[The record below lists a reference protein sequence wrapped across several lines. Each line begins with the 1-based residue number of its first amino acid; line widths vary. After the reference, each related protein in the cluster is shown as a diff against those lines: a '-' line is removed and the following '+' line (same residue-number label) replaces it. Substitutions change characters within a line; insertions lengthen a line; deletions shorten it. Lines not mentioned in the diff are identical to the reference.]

1 MILVFVS
8 VLLVTHGAG
17 SPPLDR
23 LLLCD
28 EAVRSADKE
37 VRYQP

>member
-1 MILVFVS
+1 VILVFVS

-28 EAVRSADKE
+28 
-37 VRYQP
+37 

>member
-1 MILVFVS
+1 VILAFVS

-28 EAVRSADKE
+28 
-37 VRYQP
+37 